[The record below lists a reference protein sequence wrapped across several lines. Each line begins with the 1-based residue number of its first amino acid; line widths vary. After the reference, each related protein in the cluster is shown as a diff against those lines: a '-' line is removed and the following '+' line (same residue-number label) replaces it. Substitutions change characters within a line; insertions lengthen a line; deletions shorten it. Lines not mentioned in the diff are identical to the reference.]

1 MIMRFWR
8 STYNSMYDVDYIK
21 NKLNKSI
28 SVDIFDEIDST
39 NEEAKRRISDG
50 QKEDFVLVARM
61 QTAGKGRKGR
71 SFYSPMDTGIYLTY
85 THFTDDSVEQSL
97 KTTVA
102 TSVIAKKA
110 IKEATGLDC
119 GIKWVNDLYLNGK
132 KVCGILCECIL
143 KNTYDNDK
151 NALIIGIGI
160 NLTTSDYP
168 EEISDKAGS
177 ILDNSDYDYDCG
189 IDSNYIHDSD
199 CNPDSNFNSDSDC
212 NFDLRVSN
220 IQNSSNNMNK
230 DIRNDIVS
238 YIINDLK
245 EFFSN
250 KNYNYIDDYRNS
262 SLVLGKKVELSD
274 ASGVFARGIVKDILD
289 NGELL
294 LIDDDEN
301 EQLID
306 SGEIS
311 LIIL

>member
-1 MIMRFWR
+1 MIMRYWR
-8 STYNSMYDVDYIK
+8 STYNSMYDADYIK
-21 NKLNKSI
+21 NKLNESI

-102 TSVIAKKA
+102 TSVIARNA

-177 ILDNSDYDYDCG
+177 ILDNSDFDYDCG
-189 IDSNYIHDSD
+189 TDSNFIHDSD
-199 CNPDSNFNSDSDC
+199 CYPDSNFNSDSDC
-212 NFDLRVSN
+212 NLDLRVSN

-238 YIINDLK
+238 YIINGLE
-245 EFFSN
+245 EFFLN
-250 KNYNYIDDYRNS
+250 KNYNYINDYRNS

-274 ASGVFARGIVKDILD
+274 ASGVFSRGTVKDIRD

>member
-1 MIMRFWR
+1 
-8 STYNSMYDVDYIK
+8 MYDADYIK
-21 NKLNKSI
+21 NKLNESI

-39 NEEAKRRISDG
+39 NEEAKRRIADG

-102 TSVIAKKA
+102 TSVIVKNA
-110 IKEATGLDC
+110 IKDATGLDC

-177 ILDNSDYDYDCG
+177 ILSNSDFDCDCDP
-189 IDSNYIHDSD
+189 DSIFNPDSD
-199 CNPDSNFNSDSDC
+199 CNL
-212 NFDLRVSN
+212 DLRVSN
-220 IQNSSNNMNK
+220 NQNSSNNMNK

-238 YIINDLK
+238 YIINDLE
-245 EFFSN
+245 EFFLN

>member
-1 MIMRFWR
+1 
-8 STYNSMYDVDYIK
+8 MYDVDYIK
-21 NKLNKSI
+21 NKLNESI
-28 SVDIFDEIDST
+28 SVDILDEIDST

-102 TSVIAKKA
+102 TSVIAKNA

-151 NALIIGIGI
+151 NAIIIGIGI

-168 EEISDKAGS
+168 EDISEKAGS
-177 ILDNSDYDYDCG
+177 ILTNSDFDYACG
-189 IDSNYIHDSD
+189 TDFNIIHDSD
-199 CNPDSNFNSDSDC
+199 CNPDYNFNYDSDC
-212 NFDLRVSN
+212 NTDLRVTN

-238 YIINDLK
+238 YIINGLE
-245 EFFSN
+245 EFFLN

>member
-1 MIMRFWR
+1 
-8 STYNSMYDVDYIK
+8 MYDADYIK
-21 NKLNKSI
+21 NKLNESI

-39 NEEAKRRISDG
+39 NEEAKRRIADG

-102 TSVIAKKA
+102 TSVIVKNA
-110 IKEATGLDC
+110 IKDATGLDC

-168 EEISDKAGS
+168 EEISEKAGS
-177 ILDNSDYDYDCG
+177 ILYNSDFDYDCG
-189 IDSNYIHDSD
+189 TDSNFIHDSD
-199 CNPDSNFNSDSDC
+199 CNPDSNYNSDSDC
-212 NFDLRVSN
+212 DLDLRVSN

>member
-1 MIMRFWR
+1 
-8 STYNSMYDVDYIK
+8 MYDVNYIK
-21 NKLNKSI
+21 NKLNNEI
-28 SVDIFDEIDST
+28 LIDILDEIDST
-39 NEEAKRRISDG
+39 NEEAKRRIANG

-71 SFYSPMDTGIYLTY
+71 CFYSPLDTGIYLTY
-85 THFTDDSVEQSL
+85 THFTEESIEASL

-102 TSVIAKKA
+102 TSVIVKNS

-168 EEISDKAGS
+168 EELSNKAGPVIS
-177 ILDNSDYDYDCG
+177 YNDTV
-189 IDSNYIHDSD
+189 
-199 CNPDSNFNSDSDC
+199 
-212 NFDLRVSN
+212 VSSEHVLFFED
-220 IQNSSNNMNK
+220 ISQ

-238 YIINDLK
+238 YIIDGLYL
-245 EFFSN
+245 FFSD
-250 KNYNYIDDYRNS
+250 KDYDFIDDYRNS
-262 SLVLGKKVELSD
+262 SIVLGKRVELSD
-274 ASGVFARGIVKDILD
+274 ASGIYAKGFVKDILD

-294 LIDDDEN
+294 LLDEN
-301 EQLID
+301 NQEKVID

-311 LIIL
+311 LIVL